1 MRRYVLKKRVLGV
14 IILLGAFGLMLQG
27 CGGGTGDANGDTVY
41 ITVGN
46 STQLTVT
53 ASIANPTPTVN
64 NFTVAS
70 TAYPGITNPSQ
81 VQVNSVE
88 VSYTPLRYD
97 GVNFSPP
104 LTVTYSQITQPLPI
118 SAGGSTVI
126 QVGVVDA
133 DIKTYLNGTSVEA
146 TDIRTLLATLGGSPL
161 KYTAHILVRAVEIGT
176 GRDLNDSTTCEVY
189 LTE

>member
-1 MRRYVLKKRVLGV
+1 
-14 IILLGAFGLMLQG
+14 MLQG
-27 CGGGTGDANGDTVY
+27 CGGSSAGEANGDTVF

-46 STQLTVT
+46 STLLTVT
-53 ASIANPTPTVN
+53 ASIADPSPTVN

-104 LTVTYSQITQPLPI
+104 LPVTYFQVTQPLPI
-118 SAGGSTVI
+118 SAGGSTVV

-146 TDIRTLLATLGGSPL
+146 ENIRTLLGTLNGSPL
-161 KYTAHILVRAVEIGT
+161 KYTANILVRAVEIGT
-176 GRDLNDSTTCEVY
+176 SRALNASTTCEVY